1 MIASRKTDEARA
13 GSPAQV
19 EDIDD
24 EVLLDV
30 VQAIRQASASSIG
43 NTTSPTLPVTAR
55 TAHRLYRPP
64 SAEIVPL
71 ADQDSSRGPVGDGP
85 S

>member
-1 MIASRKTDEARA
+1 MIASRKTDEAWP
-13 GSPAQV
+13 GSPAHV

-30 VQAIRQASASSIG
+30 VQAIRQASTSSIG

-55 TAHRLYRPP
+55 TGTPSLSTP